1 MGSYITRAV
10 SQEEF
15 DSIITT
21 LRVGYSYKGVN
32 HRPND
37 QIATILV
44 LEANLGCRIGDIV
57 NLKVESFVCD
67 NGIWKLNITEEKTK
81 KKRNFIVPKPV
92 KDYIDYY
99 CECRGIT
106 DGYIFTI
113 TEQAVWKQMR
123 AVTGYLGLSNVSTH
137 SMRKKIATDLYE
149 RTGHDIEAVCS
160 FLQHSSINVTRTYI
174 RRSDAQLEAAISQAV
189 CLL

>member
-1 MGSYITRAV
+1 MGEYVTRAV
-10 SQEEF
+10 SQEEY
-15 DSIITT
+15 DKIITT
-21 LRVGYSYKGVN
+21 LRVGYTHNGIK

-37 QIATILV
+37 QVAMILI

-57 NLKVESFVCD
+57 ALTRESFVCD

-81 KKRNFIVPKPV
+81 KRRNFIVPQPV
-92 KDYIDYY
+92 KEYIDYY
-99 CECRGIT
+99 CECRGVT
-106 DGYIFTI
+106 EGRIFTI
-113 TEQAVWKQMR
+113 ESQAVWKQLR
-123 AVTGYLGLSNVSTH
+123 AVTAYLGLTNVSTH